1 MVYSRVC
8 FRPAFMHIGVFFFC
22 LILTFLPYPSSAD
35 TVCGAGRLL
44 AYNSSNATVC
54 VECGDEDT
62 LSAAHMFD
70 SSCLLH
76 AASTY
81 CTAGDA
87 AGTCQTCP
95 LGTVA
100 SALGATQL

>member
-1 MVYSRVC
+1 MYSRARVP
-8 FRPAFMHIGVFFFC
+8 FVFMHFGMFLLC
-22 LILTFLPYPSSAD
+22 LILSLLLCPGSAD
-35 TVCGAGRLL
+35 TVCGAGKLL
-44 AYNSSNATVC
+44 VYNSSNATIC
-54 VECGDEDT
+54 VQCGDDDA

-70 SSCLLH
+70 SSCLLN

-81 CTAGDA
+81 CTAADA
-87 AGTCQTCP
+87 IGTCQSCP